1 MLRFEEFGPEK
12 LRLRKKQKANKKP
25 KGWIPLPAPSNAQG
39 TPNSAALDTFLAQS
53 VWPVPT
59 PHANDQD
66 RNPWESQIETW
77 LGRSLDSPPAEGR
90 PPGQAWSHQRW
101 KEFKPKT
108 FYQTATTGART
119 NRGLRDDKQDHN
131 YRVGEFG
138 DEGLYH
144 NTTGNPGS
152 EGTTFGI
159 PVQFHPAMPEQ
170 SASAVWTFDG
180 TFPPKLLKVRYGE
193 PVMMRQYNALPID
206 VAENSGFGVHTLT
219 THEHNGHNPAESD
232 GFANA
237 FFFPGQ
243 FYDYRWPVTLAG
255 TDSIN
260 TEARDRRA
268 GRPDGKGG
276 IKKVPGD
283 WRETMSTHWF
293 HDHMLDYTAQNVYKG
308 SVAMMN
314 YYSAIDRGNESIKD
328 GVNLRLPSGSAL
340 DWGNRDY
347 DVNLVLAE
355 KAWDADGQL
364 WFNPFNQKGFIGD
377 VMTTNWLYK
386 PYFDVRARRYR
397 FRILNGSI
405 SRYFKIAL
413 VNEAG

>member
-1 MLRFEEFGPEK
+1 MANRF
-12 LRLRKKQKANKKP
+12 L
-25 KGWIPLPAPSNAQG
+25 
-39 TPNSAALDTFLAQS
+39 
-53 VWPVPT
+53 
-59 PHANDQD
+59 
-66 RNPWESQIETW
+66 
-77 LGRSLDSPPAEGR
+77 
-90 PPGQAWSHQRW
+90 
-101 KEFKPKT
+101 
-108 FYQTATTGART
+108 
-119 NRGLRDDKQDHN
+119 
-131 YRVGEFG
+131 
-138 DEGLYH
+138 
-144 NTTGNPGS
+144 
-152 EGTTFGI
+152 
-159 PVQFHPAMPEQ
+159 
-170 SASAVWTFDG
+170 
-180 TFPPKLLKVRYGE
+180 
-193 PVMMRQYNALPID
+193 MRHYNALPID

-243 FYDYRWPVTLAG
+243 FYDYRWTMTLAG
-255 TDSIN
+255 SDSIN
-260 TEARDRRA
+260 SKAKDKRA

-314 YYSAIDRGNESIKD
+314 YYSALDRGNESIDD
-328 GVNLRLPSGSAL
+328 GVNLRLPSGSGL

-355 KAWDADGQL
+355 KAWDAEGQL

-377 VMTTNWLYK
+377 VMTANWLYK
-386 PYFDVRARRYR
+386 PYFEVRARRYR

-405 SRYFKIAL
+405 SRYFKVAL
-413 VNEAG
+413 VNEAGDPVPFHMVANDGNIMEHTVHFPNGELPTIGIAERYDIIIDFSNFEPGSKLYLVNMLQHKNGQVTDVPIPLADIVSGVYQPTAVDDDLDGKADRWIDGDPVVGKFLEFRGPGIRGRRPEPGPLRICCRGEKDDSLAPTYGRRTGKCPPPNF